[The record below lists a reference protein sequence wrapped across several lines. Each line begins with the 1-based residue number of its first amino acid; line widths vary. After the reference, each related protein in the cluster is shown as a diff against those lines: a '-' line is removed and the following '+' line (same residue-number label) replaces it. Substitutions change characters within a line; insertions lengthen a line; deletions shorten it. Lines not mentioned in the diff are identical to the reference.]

1 MKNTILLSILSVFI
15 IYILRK
21 GIEAVEK
28 SGEKVDFFNAF
39 KTGLKITIDSFSK
52 PGSTAEKPAGKVVNY
67 ENEKPKN
74 YEMVSFTNPV
84 NNFHGIGLK
93 RQRGVF
99 HMPTMI
105 SHSN

>member
-1 MKNTILLSILSVFI
+1 MKNTILVSILSIAIVFI
-15 IYILRK
+15 LKK

-52 PGSTAEKPAGKVVNY
+52 QDTTAEKPAGTILNY

-84 NNFHGIGLK
+84 NAFHGIGLK
-93 RQRGVF
+93 RQRGAF